1 MWKQVTM
8 KILFK
13 NARILTMKDEN
24 IIFANLV
31 VKDNRIAYIG
41 KDYSKYAPFDRE
53 IECLYGW
60 TRDSW
65 RSPGILE

>member
-1 MWKQVTM
+1 M

-24 IIFANLV
+24 IILSNLV

-41 KDYSKYAPFDRE
+41 NDYNKFAPFDRE
-53 IECLYGW
+53 IECH
-60 TRDSW
+60 
-65 RSPGILE
+65 